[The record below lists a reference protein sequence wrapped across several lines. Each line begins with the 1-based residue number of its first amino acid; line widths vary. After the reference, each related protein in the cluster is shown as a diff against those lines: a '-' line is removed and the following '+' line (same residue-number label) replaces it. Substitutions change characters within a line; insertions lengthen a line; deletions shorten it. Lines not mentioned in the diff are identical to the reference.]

1 MALIPYNPSHPSPP
15 DYFCQPLLLR
25 VFVWIAIDIF
35 DLIRW
40 SGGFDLDGEDFSVGK
55 ELVGGGDLEVLGEEK
70 EILGL
75 VIGLEISMQT
85 STTIPP
91 EISTTRISSETA
103 DSAPP
108 RRPISRRHQAAIS
121 QIQPRRARDR
131 NPHIAPAP
139 QSRLA
144 DRLLRRAG
152 RDASRLRLHAQRNAG
167 RPPLFP
173 RVVCIGTARG
183 LDSLHTGSSIVH
195 RDVKSTNI
203 LLDEDFVARVSDFGL
218 AKQLGA
224 TSHVTASV
232 KGSFGYFDPSY
243 FTTGRLTRKS
253 DVYDFGVVLLEVMS
267 YCLKIYVDLAKRCV
281 HQNPMKRPTM
291 TQVVVQL
298 ELALEKQGKTE
309 PIPSHFWLLN
319 AIFSIV
325 KLYGTTVVVV
335 SYVSI
340 LSGLKH
346 ENVVEL
352 LGYCVHSDKR
362 FLAYE
367 FSHQSSLYDILH
379 CSTSGQ
385 GLSWAR
391 RVKIAVGAAK
401 GLEFF
406 HKRGQ
411 IHCNIQSSNILLF
424 NDSSVAKIAGFDLS
438 TRPHDVEASCH
449 ETIVP
454 FSAFLRRVYSSPE
467 YVSNGQLSS
476 KTDVYS
482 FGVVILELL
491 TGRKPW
497 DMQWLMAS
505 AKHKDPV
512 VARLKGNNLRVA
524 VAAKVTKSVL

>member
-1 MALIPYNPSHPSPP
+1 MVPISVPAIPLDFINIITDSFSPMRLIN
-15 DYFCQPLLLR
+15 D
-25 VFVWIAIDIF
+25 AI
-35 DLIRW
+35 
-40 SGGFDLDGEDFSVGK
+40 GEKSVYRA
-55 ELVGGGDLEVLGEEK
+55 
-70 EILGL
+70 ILGN
-75 VIGLEISMQT
+75 GK
-85 STTIPP
+85 
-91 EISTTRISSETA
+91 
-103 DSAPP
+103 D
-108 RRPISRRHQAAIS
+108 AAIEKVYN
-121 QIQPRRARDR
+121 QQP
-131 NPHIAPAP
+131 
-139 QSRLA
+139 QQEFL
-144 DRLLRRAG
+144 
-152 RDASRLRLHAQRNAG
+152 Q
-167 RPPLFP
+167 
-173 RVVCIGTARG
+173 
-183 LDSLHTGSSIVH
+183 
-195 RDVKSTNI
+195 
-203 LLDEDFVARVSDFGL
+203 
-218 AKQLGA
+218 Q
-224 TSHVTASV
+224 
-232 KGSFGYFDPSY
+232 
-243 FTTGRLTRKS
+243 
-253 DVYDFGVVLLEVMS
+253 
-267 YCLKIYVDLAKRCV
+267 
-281 HQNPMKRPTM
+281 
-291 TQVVVQL
+291 
-298 ELALEKQGKTE
+298 
-309 PIPSHFWLLN
+309 
-319 AIFSIV
+319 
-325 KLYGTTVVVV
+325 
-335 SYVSI
+335 
-340 LSGLKH
+340 H

-524 VAAKVTKSVL
+524 VAAKRSEHSGHSRA